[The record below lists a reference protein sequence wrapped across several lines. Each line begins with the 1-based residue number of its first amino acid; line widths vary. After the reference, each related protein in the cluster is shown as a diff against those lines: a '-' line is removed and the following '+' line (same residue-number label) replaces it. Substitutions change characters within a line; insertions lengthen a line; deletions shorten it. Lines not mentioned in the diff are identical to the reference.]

1 MTPVATVKSI
11 ATTMTFQDAG
21 RQGWRR
27 FGIAPC
33 GFIDPHSAHLA
44 NRLVNN
50 LPDDTVIEIGP
61 GGGSINIHHDT
72 WIALTG
78 AGSMTLQKP
87 IDNAAVFVSGGSSL
101 TITPTA
107 NGLWTYLAIPGG
119 WQAESAFGS
128 TSYHARSGIGTA
140 IQIGSPLVA
149 NDAPKGDLFPG
160 ISYRQPNQDDLR
172 NFCDPPKIRITPGP
186 HLDRCGNDVLHQ
198 FLASPWQTSA
208 NGFDRTGYQLT
219 GQQLP
224 DPQTIHST
232 PVVLGSIQLPP
243 SGQPIV
249 TMNDGPTVGGYPVI
263 AVVHPNDLSWLSQT
277 PPGTDTHFSLDA

>member
-1 MTPVATVKSI
+1 MTY
-11 ATTMTFQDAG
+11 QDAG

-33 GFIDPHSAHLA
+33 GFVDPHSARIA

-61 GGGSINIHHDT
+61 GGTTIDLHHDT

-78 AGSMTLQKP
+78 AGSITLQEP
-87 IDNAAVFVSGGSSL
+87 IENAAFFARGGSTL

-107 NGLWTYLAIPGG
+107 NGLWTYLAIPSG

-128 TSYHARSGIGTA
+128 TSYHARSAIGSA
-140 IQIGSPLVA
+140 IQVGLQLIA

-160 ISYRQPNQDDLR
+160 ISYRRPIQEDLR
-172 NFCDPPKIRITPGP
+172 NFRHPPKIRITPGP
-186 HLDRCGNDVLHQ
+186 HLDYCSDDILHQ
-198 FLASPWQTSA
+198 FLSSSWQTSA
-208 NGFDRTGYQLT
+208 NGFDRTGYQL
-219 GQQLP
+219 GGPRLP
-224 DPQTIHST
+224 DTKTIHST
-232 PVVLGSIQLPP
+232 PVVIGSIQLPP

-263 AVVHPNDLSWLSQT
+263 AVVHPDDLSWLSQK
-277 PPGTDTHFSLDA
+277 PPGTDIHFSLDA

>member
-1 MTPVATVKSI
+1 MNPLATVKSI
-11 ATTMTFQDAG
+11 ATTMTYQDAG

-33 GFIDPHSAHLA
+33 GFIDTHSARLA

-61 GGGSINIHHDT
+61 GGATVDIHHDT
-72 WIALTG
+72 WLALTG
-78 AGSMTLQKP
+78 AGSITLENP
-87 IDNAAVFVSGGSSL
+87 IVNAATFIRGGITL

-107 NGLWTYLAIPGG
+107 NGLWSYLAVPGG
-119 WQAESAFGS
+119 WQTESAFNS

-140 IQIGSPLVA
+140 INIGSFLVA

-160 ISYRQPNQDDLR
+160 ISLRRPVPEDIR
-172 NFCDPPKIRITPGP
+172 NFCRPPKIRTTEGP
-186 HLDRCGNDVLHQ
+186 HLDRCDDDVLDQ
-198 FLASPWQTSA
+198 FLASTWQISA
-208 NGFDRTGYQLT
+208 HGFDRTGYQLT
-219 GQQLP
+219 GQRLA
-224 DPQTIHST
+224 DTRTIHST
-232 PVVLGSIQLPP
+232 PIIPGSIQLPP

-263 AVVHPNDLSWLSQT
+263 AVVHPDDLSWLSQT
-277 PPGTDTHFSLDA
+277 PPGTDIHFSLDA